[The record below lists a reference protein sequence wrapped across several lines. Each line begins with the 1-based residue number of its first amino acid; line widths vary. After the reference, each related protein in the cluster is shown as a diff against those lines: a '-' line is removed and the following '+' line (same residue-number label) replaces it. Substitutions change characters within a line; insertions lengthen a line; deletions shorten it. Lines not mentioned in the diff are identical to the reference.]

1 MLFNPLRSVIANI
14 NRLLVAYHEVKPRYA
29 IVRISGQLVR
39 VDVVQVEE
47 RQALIAE
54 FFSIVKQSGVKL
66 AEQSAAHVEFSF
78 TVCHVI
84 STIAGEYEHRIHV
97 TTEEADPIAEG
108 LLRGRVVNHD
118 EVAMLLEA
126 LHNPIDGVRAGAEAR
141 MEALLRSE
149 SVVSSQLSEIVESR
163 KEVFHNVEC

>member
-1 MLFNPLRSVIANI
+1 MLFNPLRSVITDI
-14 NRLLVAYHEVKPRYA
+14 NRLLVAYHEVQPRHA
-29 IVRISGQLVR
+29 VVRISGQLVR

-47 RQALIAE
+47 RKALIAE
-54 FFSIVKQSGVKL
+54 FFSIVKQSGVEL
-66 AEQSAAHVEFSF
+66 PEQSATHIELSF
-78 TVCHVI
+78 AVYHVI
-84 STIAGEYEHRIHV
+84 STIASENEHRVHV

-108 LLRGRVVNHD
+108 LLRGSIVDHD

-126 LHNPIDGVRAGAEAR
+126 LHNAIDGVRAGAEAR